1 MRIENDSAVSPVI
14 GVMLMLVVTIVI
26 AAVVSGFAGG
36 LAGETGKAPQAS
48 IECTADLVRHQLTFE
63 HKGGDAFTL
72 RDVKVILA
80 SEDAK
85 TTLTTADVGTN
96 AVAFEELGAA
106 DNMIA
111 TGDKFVL
118 KGADPPGWTEGITF
132 GSMTLVK
139 NTMIKW
145 TIVDKATDR
154 MIASGSIALV

>member
-36 LAGETGKAPQAS
+36 LAGGAGKTPQAS
-48 IECTADLVRHQLTFE
+48 IEGTADLVQHQLIFE

-118 KGADPPGWTEGITF
+118 EGVAPGWTEGITF

-139 NTMIKW
+139 NTKTRW

>member
-14 GVMLMLVVTIVI
+14 GVMLMLVVTIII

-36 LAGETGKAPQAS
+36 LAGGAGKAPQAS
-48 IECTADLVRHQLTFE
+48 IEGTADLVQHQFIFE
-63 HKGGDAFTL
+63 HKGGDAFAL

-80 SEDAK
+80 SEDTK

-96 AVAFEELGAA
+96 AVAFEELGAD

-111 TGDKFVL
+111 TGDRFVL
-118 KGADPPGWTEGITF
+118 KGSPGSDGAISF
-132 GSMTLVK
+132 GSLDLIK
-139 NTMIKW
+139 NTKIKW

>member
-1 MRIENDSAVSPVI
+1 MSIPNEDAVSPVI

-118 KGADPPGWTEGITF
+118 KGADPGWTEGITF